1 MPDKKV
7 YGMYENK
14 CKVEVIPREDIKKM
28 MIDISV
34 TPNDGIK
41 TKTATCPDGCN
52 ESNTVVL
59 GINVSQYSGKTE
71 ISTGSYCISN
81 GSIQNIAAVMLDGK
95 NIWIYINTDLLGS
108 TTDKVT
114 VWINLLRYN

>member
-1 MPDKKV
+1 MADKKV

-41 TKTATCPDGCN
+41 TKQRHAQMDAMN
-52 ESNTVVL
+52 L
-59 GINVSQYSGKTE
+59 
-71 ISTGSYCISN
+71 
-81 GSIQNIAAVMLDGK
+81 IQ
-95 NIWIYINTDLLGS
+95 
-108 TTDKVT
+108 
-114 VWINLLRYN
+114 

>member
-1 MPDKKV
+1 MADKKV

-41 TKTATCPDGCN
+41 TKTAT
-52 ESNTVVL
+52 
-59 GINVSQYSGKTE
+59 
-71 ISTGSYCISN
+71 
-81 GSIQNIAAVMLDGK
+81 
-95 NIWIYINTDLLGS
+95 
-108 TTDKVT
+108 
-114 VWINLLRYN
+114 

>member
-1 MPDKKV
+1 MADKKV

-14 CKVEVIPREDIKKM
+14 CKAEVIPREDIKKM

-34 TPNDGIK
+34 TPNSGIK
-41 TKTATCPDGCN
+41 TKEDTCPKGCN

-59 GINVSQYSGKTE
+59 DVNVSRYAGKKG
-71 ISTGSYCISN
+71 ISTGPYCISK
-81 GSIQNIAAVMLDGK
+81 GSIQRIATAILDGEK
-95 NIWIYINTDLLGS
+95 LWIYVNTDLLES

-114 VWINLLRYN
+114 VWINLLRYS